1 MARPEAEAKVFV
13 LPTPCPAWNVRLLA
27 EMLFF
32 PRLARFDSHRCD
44 DTIEGMIAMADI
56 RSLKKDFMTV
66 REVMG
71 RIDARAHSTVL
82 RLIRIE
88 GDPKTSGRPL
98 QGINVPGHGWFI
110 LRKSVDDFCA
120 VQAAK
125 APGVGFPRGRP
136 RKAESGQPA
145 AKKAAKKTAARK
157 KTPQ

>member
-1 MARPEAEAKVFV
+1 
-13 LPTPCPAWNVRLLA
+13 
-27 EMLFF
+27 
-32 PRLARFDSHRCD
+32 
-44 DTIEGMIAMADI
+44 MADI
-56 RSLKKDFMTV
+56 RSLTKDFMTV

-88 GDPKTSGRPL
+88 GDPKTSSRPL

-120 VQAAK
+120 AQAAK

-136 RKAESGQPA
+136 RKSETSQPA
-145 AKKAAKKTAARK
+145 AKSAAKKTAARK
-157 KTPQ
+157 KKTR

>member
-1 MARPEAEAKVFV
+1 
-13 LPTPCPAWNVRLLA
+13 
-27 EMLFF
+27 
-32 PRLARFDSHRCD
+32 
-44 DTIEGMIAMADI
+44 MADI
-56 RSLKKDFMTV
+56 RSLTKDFMTV
-66 REVMG
+66 REVMS

-125 APGVGFPRGRP
+125 VPGVGFPRGRS
-136 RKAESGQPA
+136 RKPESASA
-145 AKKAAKKTAARK
+145 APKKAAKKVAAKRK
-157 KTPQ
+157 KPANSRDS